1 MKILCS
7 LTTLIVASFFTSCAS
22 YQQSTREFRNSWDQG
37 NEVEALANLEDAGK
51 DIKPGHDE
59 ELLWNLEMSSVLRS
73 NQLPEQADYH
83 LGVSKTLVDENFGG
97 GFIKPQQKG
106 LGEYVGKFHD
116 RNMLEIYRAC
126 RFLELGEAS
135 KVQAAFT
142 ELRFKREEARELNLK
157 KIQDAESKAYQNKNL
172 KYKQLVQS
180 GEVKVQDFVN
190 IELSNKYSE
199 FYNPMGD
206 YLRLVLKNRTN
217 KNLDFGAS
225 EANLKQALGPRKK
238 FLMKETLGNQ
248 DPVTYVFL
256 ETGSAPFRVEKKIRL
271 PLALFFAG
279 QPPGGVLYAPIAFPQ
294 LQYRTDFDDRFIV
307 NNGITRSYLEELV
320 DMDAVVSSEF
330 KSDFPREMA
339 KAMIQTA
346 LAVAAQVAIE
356 VATKDKQQESVA
368 VALFATIAKV
378 AAAEAFTQADER
390 SWYSLPKRILVQ
402 RVKTPPKGVM
412 RVSSTNGQ
420 KVTFRINPQ
429 SKTNFVFLKSLRT
442 NSPIK
447 LLSNFTLDSAIA
459 LKDDGDGNTYAIN
472 STE

>member
-1 MKILCS
+1 MYTLAGYQNGWLGNDMMFLSLTIIHPVTASHSLDLRYRKSDSSKLHTQSYVSTCKIIEDFELIQMLLLKISPSLDDQTANRKINLLKILFTHDLNCS
-7 LTTLIVASFFTSCAS
+7 IFFTSCAS

-248 DPVTYVFL
+248 DPVIMCF
-256 ETGSAPFRVEKKIRL
+256 
-271 PLALFFAG
+271 
-279 QPPGGVLYAPIAFPQ
+279 
-294 LQYRTDFDDRFIV
+294 
-307 NNGITRSYLEELV
+307 
-320 DMDAVVSSEF
+320 
-330 KSDFPREMA
+330 
-339 KAMIQTA
+339 
-346 LAVAAQVAIE
+346 
-356 VATKDKQQESVA
+356 
-368 VALFATIAKV
+368 
-378 AAAEAFTQADER
+378 
-390 SWYSLPKRILVQ
+390 
-402 RVKTPPKGVM
+402 
-412 RVSSTNGQ
+412 
-420 KVTFRINPQ
+420 
-429 SKTNFVFLKSLRT
+429 
-442 NSPIK
+442 
-447 LLSNFTLDSAIA
+447 
-459 LKDDGDGNTYAIN
+459 
-472 STE
+472 